1 MLLLFVI
8 IEFFPL
14 IKYIA
19 CVSFVKGRNSLN
31 RALTKQSKRKIHVAR
46 FIMLSLDGANI
57 IVSNIKLKYVGL

>member
-31 RALTKQSKRKIHVAR
+31 SLVRKPYCWTVSGQRAEQTEDTCCEIYDA
-46 FIMLSLDGANI
+46 
-57 IVSNIKLKYVGL
+57 